1 MTSQRHARVTEVY
14 NNRKKRV
21 DLWCDLSL
29 PGLRWHITL
38 RAFLIKQQ
46 AQAMHQTPLQN
57 PLQPLT
63 GACHGGLSLSLQ
75 GPQSAGQSSARQQP
89 PSTIKKKRQKKKGH
103 VLDLWPIFNKPQH
116 LLREPIKHHGK
127 QSASSNTHICL
138 LLPNVPI
145 MMFDFPLCSN
155 ER

>member
-1 MTSQRHARVTEVY
+1 MVWFEFARPSVAHYFE
-14 NNRKKRV
+14 
-21 DLWCDLSL
+21 SL
-29 PGLRWHITL
+29 FDK
-38 RAFLIKQQ
+38 A
-46 AQAMHQTPLQN
+46 
-57 PLQPLT
+57 T
-63 GACHGGLSLSLQ
+63 GAGHASDSIAESIAAPHRGLSWRSLSLSLQ

-155 ER
+155 ERWWKTGIVRTPPHTSK